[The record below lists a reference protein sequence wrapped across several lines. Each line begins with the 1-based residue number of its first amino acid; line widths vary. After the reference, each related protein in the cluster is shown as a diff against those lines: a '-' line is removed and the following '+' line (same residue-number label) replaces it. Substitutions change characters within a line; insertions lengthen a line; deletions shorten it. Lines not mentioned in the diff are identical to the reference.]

1 MKNLLVLCLALF
13 LSASA
18 ACAQSDL
25 APAYEKTFGNGI
37 VLVSQSGMPARGKF
51 DPAQF
56 DYRDGKFFIP
66 SGATAEF
73 NVRTILPKGVTL
85 GAALEKLKK
94 EQSQNLKHHKTDYCV
109 WKVWSSHEGGTLRAN
124 IKWPASLKDEP
135 NWASPLEGFTSLDP
149 EVYDWTAPGASYEG
163 DFRTAFWSMM
173 AASQP
178 GEKLYVTFHV
188 CFEYQ
193 VPGGQV
199 ESKWN
204 SDKNKFE
211 DVVSNGMIAYAY
223 SEPLAASTVEFK

>member
-1 MKNLLVLCLALF
+1 MNKLWALCLALF

-18 ACAQSDL
+18 VSAQSDL
-25 APAYEKTFGNGI
+25 DPAYAKTFGNGL
-37 VLVSQSGMPARGKF
+37 VLVAQTGFPAKAQF

-66 SGATAEF
+66 AGPTAEF
-73 NVRTILPKGVTL
+73 NVRTLLPNGLTL

-94 EQSQNLKHHKTDYCV
+94 EQAGNLKHHKADYCV
-109 WKVWSSHEGGTLRAN
+109 WKVWSSHEGGTPRAN
-124 IKWPASLKDEP
+124 ITWPASLKDEP
-135 NWASPLEGFTSLDP
+135 KWASPLEGFTSLDP
-149 EVYDWTAPGASYEG
+149 EVYDWTAPGAKYEG
-163 DFRTAFWSMM
+163 DFRSAFWSMM
-173 AASQP
+173 AASKP
-178 GEKLYVTFHV
+178 GEKLYVSFHV
-188 CFEYQ
+188 CYEYE

-211 DVVSNGMIAYAY
+211 DVVSNGMIGYAY